1 MVIIMAI
8 SKVHGKFSDLAGTG
22 CRRVYTEEG
31 TLLGIIRKLSN
42 GQYRVY
48 RQIDNKIRDKPSL
61 KEAFQTI
68 KRAN

>member
-31 TLLGIIRKLSN
+31 TLLGIIRRLEDKT
-42 GQYRVY
+42 YRVY
-48 RQIDNKIRDKPSL
+48 RQADGKIRDKKSL
-61 KEAFQTI
+61 AEAFKTI
-68 KRAN
+68 RRQN